1 MADVPKWLEELRRQ
15 HSEKPMGTM
24 AVLRQIVA
32 SGEAASVSGILVP
45 RLVAERL
52 LHLHDSLPPREQELF
67 VAQCNRDF
75 RGCATRCLT
84 LEAMKPLADLL
95 SGTQNFTDDADVAL
109 LALELRRAAQ
119 QGGPAKDADKE

>member
-15 HSEKPMGTM
+15 RPEKPSGTM

-32 SGEAASVSGILVP
+32 SGEPAPLGGLLVP
-45 RLVAERL
+45 RQVAERL
-52 LHLHDSLPPREQELF
+52 LRLHDSLPPSEQEMF

-75 RGCATRCLT
+75 RGCASRCLA
-84 LEAMKPLADLL
+84 LEAMKPLAELL
-95 SGTQNFTDDADVAL
+95 SGVQDSADEADVAL

-119 QGGPAKDADKE
+119 SGAAKDPGSE